1 VNIARSLVAQLAAL
15 TQALDDD
22 VDLEAQLRVLIADI
36 EAAVASYAGLTM
48 TVVAGGQEIS
58 FTVRT
63 NMGTSGEITAS
74 LRIPLD
80 GEPSSLT
87 GSRLVLY
94 ATTPGS
100 FVDLAADLS
109 YTLALEPRM
118 LALDADLVAPPPGPA
133 ATGLADHSM
142 INQALG
148 ILIDQGHT
156 LESAH
161 SALSRLAEIGSL
173 DLAAAA
179 ERLLH
184 AASGPDQSGRP
195 AAGDMNEA
203 E

>member
-58 FTVRT
+58 FTART
-63 NMGTSGEITAS
+63 IGTTGEITAS

-80 GEPSSLT
+80 GEPTSPT

-94 ATTPGS
+94 ATTPGA

-161 SALSRLAEIGSL
+161 SALRHLAEIGSL